1 MLRTRSAATGAWLA
15 VITGVVLAQ
24 SPAAPPGARQTLGA
38 GSTSESGLQ
47 RGERHV
53 YRVPL
58 EAGQFLYLTA
68 QQRALD
74 VGLRLLAPDGALL
87 MSADTMNGSFGIERI
102 ALVAPA
108 AGDYSLEVSTGSDN
122 PKGRYAVTVVLRAA
136 TPQDARH
143 AAAEKTYADAEALR
157 RQNTADARAAA
168 IEKYR
173 EAAATFQPLG
183 LRYETAMALYSSGIL
198 QLTGGDA
205 RGAAVSL
212 AAALPH
218 ARALNDPLVPSV
230 TNALGG
236 ALDILGD
243 LTAAMAQYQEALA
256 GFRSL
261 GNRNGEGNAVNNI
274 GKIHA
279 DLADWQHALEYYR
292 MALPIWQEVKDV
304 RREGI
309 TLNNIGVT
317 LSNAGDVQ
325 RALDYFALAIER
337 RRAAKDQAGE
347 ADTLSSMGLAE
358 SRLGQHRKALAL
370 LEQAL
375 TLRRTVGD
383 KRSEA
388 LTMDYLG
395 RTHLD
400 LGDAQRAAACF
411 EQALALYRGTG
422 DKRGEAVAI
431 GDLAAAEAALK
442 RYPEALEHGRRAL
455 ASLREIGDRS
465 NTAGTLYLLA
475 RTARDTGDLAAAEG
489 HVAEALRTIEE
500 VRGRVASR
508 QLRTAY
514 FSNQYDVALLHVDVL
529 MRQHRADPTAGHDV
543 RALAVS
549 ERARAR
555 SLIDLLAES
564 GARDLRRGADPQLI
578 AREREVGAALG
589 GKTARLLD
597 LAARGSRT
605 AEAETLAAE
614 VRALETEYDAIDV
627 KLRSASPA
635 WAAMVQPAPIDVA
648 AIQRNLLDPRTTLI
662 EYALGEDA
670 GYVWIVDRNRIR
682 SARLPARAV
691 VEAATRDVYDAVT
704 ARGRSVSGET
714 DATRRARIAAADAA
728 LPEALAA
735 LSTMILTP
743 VLPIAAD
750 ARLLVVADGALHYL
764 PFGMLP
770 LPGRAAR
777 PLITRAE
784 IVNLPSASMLAV
796 QRGLLAG
803 RTRAGNT
810 LAIVADPVFDATD
823 PRVAQSGAA
832 APLAPEPADRSRLL
846 EHLAPASAQ
855 GARAVIP
862 RLPATAAEARA
873 ITAAA
878 GGAGLA
884 VTGFDARK
892 GAVTGDRL
900 KGYRYV
906 HFATHGFVD
915 SENPSLSAI
924 VLSLVDRDGRP
935 QDGFLR
941 ADELYGLELSADM
954 VVLSACQT
962 GLGKEI
968 RGEGLVGLTRGL
980 MYAGAATVV
989 VSLWSVSDNA
999 TAELMARF
1007 YKELISAGRSPAAA
1021 LRGAQLLMLK
1031 QQRWTHPY
1039 YWSAFTIQGE

>member
-1 MLRTRSAATGAWLA
+1 
-15 VITGVVLAQ
+15 
-24 SPAAPPGARQTLGA
+24 
-38 GSTSESGLQ
+38 
-47 RGERHV
+47 
-53 YRVPL
+53 
-58 EAGQFLYLTA
+58 
-68 QQRALD
+68 
-74 VGLRLLAPDGALL
+74 
-87 MSADTMNGSFGIERI
+87 
-102 ALVAPA
+102 
-108 AGDYSLEVSTGSDN
+108 
-122 PKGRYAVTVVLRAA
+122 
-136 TPQDARH
+136 
-143 AAAEKTYADAEALR
+143 
-157 RQNTADARAAA
+157 
-168 IEKYR
+168 
-173 EAAATFQPLG
+173 
-183 LRYETAMALYSSGIL
+183 
-198 QLTGGDA
+198 
-205 RGAAVSL
+205 
-212 AAALPH
+212 
-218 ARALNDPLVPSV
+218 
-230 TNALGG
+230 
-236 ALDILGD
+236 
-243 LTAAMAQYQEALA
+243 
-256 GFRSL
+256 
-261 GNRNGEGNAVNNI
+261 
-274 GKIHA
+274 
-279 DLADWQHALEYYR
+279 

-304 RREGI
+304 RREGT
-309 TLNNIGVT
+309 TLNNVGVT

-347 ADTLSSMGLAE
+347 ADTLSAMGLAE

-370 LEQAL
+370 LELAL

-411 EQALALYRGTG
+411 EQALALYQGTG

-475 RTARDTGDLAAAEG
+475 RTARDSGDLAAAEG

-529 MRQHRADPTAGHDV
+529 MRQHGANPTAGHDV

-564 GARDLRRGADPQLI
+564 GARDLRRGADPQLV

-635 WAAMVQPAPIDVA
+635 WAAMVQPAPLDVA

-704 ARGRSVSGET
+704 ARGKSVAGET

-735 LSTMILTP
+735 LSTMILKP
-743 VLPIAAD
+743 VLPIAAN

-770 LPGRAAR
+770 LPGAAAS

-803 RTRAGNT
+803 RTRAANT

-823 PRVAQSGAA
+823 PRVTQSGAA
-832 APLAPEPADRSRLL
+832 ASLAPEPVDRSRLL
-846 EHLAPASAQ
+846 QHLAPSSVE

-900 KGYRYV
+900 KDYRYV

-999 TAELMARF
+999 TADLMARF
-1007 YKELISAGRSPAAA
+1007 YRELISAGRSPAAA
-1021 LRGAQLLMLK
+1021 LRAAQLLLLK
-1031 QQRWTHPY
+1031 QTRWTHPY

>member
-1 MLRTRSAATGAWLA
+1 MRHRGVTMLRTRSAATGAWLA

-102 ALVAPA
+102 AIVAPA
-108 AGDYSLEVSTGSDN
+108 AGDYSLEVSTGSDR
-122 PKGRYAVTVVLRAA
+122 PAGRYALTVVELRAA
-136 TPQDARH
+136 TPEDSRH

-157 RQNTADARAAA
+157 LQNTADARAAA
-168 IEKYR
+168 IAKYR

-183 LRYETAMALYSSGIL
+183 LHYETAMALYSTGIL

-205 RGAAVSL
+205 RGAAVTL

-236 ALDILGD
+236 AHDILGD
-243 LTAAMAQYQEALA
+243 LTAAMAQYHEALA

-261 GNRNGEGNAVNNI
+261 GNRNGEANALNNI

-279 DLADWQHALEYYR
+279 DLADWQQALEHYR

-304 RREGI
+304 RREGT

-347 ADTLSSMGLAE
+347 ADTLSAMGLAE

-370 LEQAL
+370 LELAL

-411 EQALALYRGTG
+411 EQALALYQGTG

-475 RTARDTGDLAAAEG
+475 RTARDSGDLTAAEG
-489 HVAEALRTIEE
+489 HVAEALQTIEE

-514 FSNQYDVALLHVDVL
+514 FSNQYRCRAAS
-529 MRQHRADPTAGHDV
+529 RRRADAAARSQPH
-543 RALAVS
+543 R
-549 ERARAR
+549 RARCP
-555 SLIDLLAES
+555 
-564 GARDLRRGADPQLI
+564 GAGGQRTGAC
-578 AREREVGAALG
+578 A
-589 GKTARLLD
+589 
-597 LAARGSRT
+597 
-605 AEAETLAAE
+605 
-614 VRALETEYDAIDV
+614 
-627 KLRSASPA
+627 
-635 WAAMVQPAPIDVA
+635 QPH
-648 AIQRNLLDPRTTLI
+648 
-662 EYALGEDA
+662 
-670 GYVWIVDRNRIR
+670 R
-682 SARLPARAV
+682 SARGKRCPRSPPRSRPAA
-691 VEAATRDVYDAVT
+691 
-704 ARGRSVSGET
+704 
-714 DATRRARIAAADAA
+714 RRA
-728 LPEALAA
+728 
-735 LSTMILTP
+735 
-743 VLPIAAD
+743 
-750 ARLLVVADGALHYL
+750 GA
-764 PFGMLP
+764 
-770 LPGRAAR
+770 
-777 PLITRAE
+777 
-784 IVNLPSASMLAV
+784 
-796 QRGLLAG
+796 
-803 RTRAGNT
+803 
-810 LAIVADPVFDATD
+810 
-823 PRVAQSGAA
+823 
-832 APLAPEPADRSRLL
+832 
-846 EHLAPASAQ
+846 
-855 GARAVIP
+855 
-862 RLPATAAEARA
+862 
-873 ITAAA
+873 
-878 GGAGLA
+878 
-884 VTGFDARK
+884 
-892 GAVTGDRL
+892 
-900 KGYRYV
+900 
-906 HFATHGFVD
+906 
-915 SENPSLSAI
+915 
-924 VLSLVDRDGRP
+924 
-935 QDGFLR
+935 
-941 ADELYGLELSADM
+941 
-954 VVLSACQT
+954 
-962 GLGKEI
+962 
-968 RGEGLVGLTRGL
+968 
-980 MYAGAATVV
+980 
-989 VSLWSVSDNA
+989 
-999 TAELMARF
+999 
-1007 YKELISAGRSPAAA
+1007 
-1021 LRGAQLLMLK
+1021 
-1031 QQRWTHPY
+1031 
-1039 YWSAFTIQGE
+1039 

>member
-1 MLRTRSAATGAWLA
+1 
-15 VITGVVLAQ
+15 
-24 SPAAPPGARQTLGA
+24 
-38 GSTSESGLQ
+38 
-47 RGERHV
+47 
-53 YRVPL
+53 
-58 EAGQFLYLTA
+58 
-68 QQRALD
+68 
-74 VGLRLLAPDGALL
+74 
-87 MSADTMNGSFGIERI
+87 
-102 ALVAPA
+102 
-108 AGDYSLEVSTGSDN
+108 
-122 PKGRYAVTVVLRAA
+122 
-136 TPQDARH
+136 
-143 AAAEKTYADAEALR
+143 
-157 RQNTADARAAA
+157 
-168 IEKYR
+168 
-173 EAAATFQPLG
+173 
-183 LRYETAMALYSSGIL
+183 
-198 QLTGGDA
+198 
-205 RGAAVSL
+205 
-212 AAALPH
+212 
-218 ARALNDPLVPSV
+218 
-230 TNALGG
+230 
-236 ALDILGD
+236 
-243 LTAAMAQYQEALA
+243 
-256 GFRSL
+256 
-261 GNRNGEGNAVNNI
+261 
-274 GKIHA
+274 
-279 DLADWQHALEYYR
+279 

-304 RREGI
+304 RREGT

-347 ADTLSSMGLAE
+347 ADTLSAMGLAE

-370 LEQAL
+370 LELAL

-411 EQALALYRGTG
+411 EQALALYQGTG

-475 RTARDTGDLAAAEG
+475 RTARDSGDLTAAEG
-489 HVAEALRTIEE
+489 HVAEALQTIEE

-529 MRQHRADPTAGHDV
+529 MRQHAGDPTAGHDV

-564 GARDLRRGADPQLI
+564 GRDLRRGVDPQLL

-614 VRALETEYDAIDV
+614 VRALEAEYDAIDV

-635 WAAMVQPAPIDVA
+635 WAAMVQPAPLDVA

-714 DATRRARIAAADAA
+714 GATRRARIAAADAA

-770 LPGRAAR
+770 LPGRAAQ

-803 RTRAGNT
+803 RTRAGST

-823 PRVAQSGAA
+823 PRVTQSGAA
-832 APLAPEPADRSRLL
+832 ASLVTGASGPVATCSSTWRPPRWKARAPSSRACPRRLPRRARSSPPLAERVWR
-846 EHLAPASAQ
+846 
-855 GARAVIP
+855 
-862 RLPATAAEARA
+862 
-873 ITAAA
+873 
-878 GGAGLA
+878 
-884 VTGFDARK
+884 
-892 GAVTGDRL
+892 
-900 KGYRYV
+900 
-906 HFATHGFVD
+906 
-915 SENPSLSAI
+915 
-924 VLSLVDRDGRP
+924 
-935 QDGFLR
+935 
-941 ADELYGLELSADM
+941 
-954 VVLSACQT
+954 
-962 GLGKEI
+962 
-968 RGEGLVGLTRGL
+968 
-980 MYAGAATVV
+980 
-989 VSLWSVSDNA
+989 
-999 TAELMARF
+999 
-1007 YKELISAGRSPAAA
+1007 
-1021 LRGAQLLMLK
+1021 
-1031 QQRWTHPY
+1031 
-1039 YWSAFTIQGE
+1039 

>member
-15 VITGVVLAQ
+15 VITGVMLAQ
-24 SPAAPPGARQTLGA
+24 SPAARQTLGA

-58 EAGQFLYLTA
+58 EAGQFLHLTV

-87 MSADTMNGSFGIERI
+87 ISADTMNGSFGIERI
-102 ALVAPA
+102 ALVAPS
-108 AGDYSLEVSTGSDN
+108 AGDYVLEVSTGSDR
-122 PKGRYAVTVVLRAA
+122 PAGRYALTVVALRAA
-136 TPQDARH
+136 TPEDSRH
-143 AAAEKTYADAEALR
+143 AAAEKTHADAEALR

-230 TNALGG
+230 TNAQGG

-279 DLADWQHALEYYR
+279 DLADWQQALEYYR
-292 MALPIWQEVKDV
+292 MALPIWQEVKDL
-304 RREGI
+304 RREGT

-411 EQALALYRGTG
+411 EQALALYQGTG

-475 RTARDTGDLAAAEG
+475 RTARDSGDLAAAER

-514 FSNQYDVALLHVDVL
+514 FSNQYRGGTAP
-529 MRQHRADPTAGHDV
+529 RRRAD
-543 RALAVS
+543 
-549 ERARAR
+549 
-555 SLIDLLAES
+555 
-564 GARDLRRGADPQLI
+564 
-578 AREREVGAALG
+578 AA
-589 GKTARLLD
+589 
-597 LAARGSRT
+597 
-605 AEAETLAAE
+605 
-614 VRALETEYDAIDV
+614 
-627 KLRSASPA
+627 
-635 WAAMVQPAPIDVA
+635 
-648 AIQRNLLDPRTTLI
+648 
-662 EYALGEDA
+662 
-670 GYVWIVDRNRIR
+670 
-682 SARLPARAV
+682 
-691 VEAATRDVYDAVT
+691 
-704 ARGRSVSGET
+704 ARGRSH
-714 DATRRARIAAADAA
+714 RRARC
-728 LPEALAA
+728 
-735 LSTMILTP
+735 
-743 VLPIAAD
+743 
-750 ARLLVVADGALHYL
+750 
-764 PFGMLP
+764 
-770 LPGRAAR
+770 PG
-777 PLITRAE
+777 
-784 IVNLPSASMLAV
+784 
-796 QRGLLAG
+796 AG
-803 RTRAGNT
+803 RQRTGAG
-810 LAIVADPVFDATD
+810 AQPHRSARGKRG
-823 PRVAQSGAA
+823 PRS
-832 APLAPEPADRSRLL
+832 PAGSR
-846 EHLAPASAQ
+846 
-855 GARAVIP
+855 
-862 RLPATAAEARA
+862 PATAR
-873 ITAAA
+873 
-878 GGAGLA
+878 
-884 VTGFDARK
+884 
-892 GAVTGDRL
+892 
-900 KGYRYV
+900 
-906 HFATHGFVD
+906 
-915 SENPSLSAI
+915 
-924 VLSLVDRDGRP
+924 
-935 QDGFLR
+935 
-941 ADELYGLELSADM
+941 
-954 VVLSACQT
+954 
-962 GLGKEI
+962 
-968 RGEGLVGLTRGL
+968 
-980 MYAGAATVV
+980 AGA
-989 VSLWSVSDNA
+989 
-999 TAELMARF
+999 
-1007 YKELISAGRSPAAA
+1007 
-1021 LRGAQLLMLK
+1021 
-1031 QQRWTHPY
+1031 
-1039 YWSAFTIQGE
+1039 

>member
-1 MLRTRSAATGAWLA
+1 M
-15 VITGVVLAQ
+15 
-24 SPAAPPGARQTLGA
+24 
-38 GSTSESGLQ
+38 
-47 RGERHV
+47 
-53 YRVPL
+53 PL
-58 EAGQFLYLTA
+58 EAGQFLYLTV

-74 VGLRLLAPDGALL
+74 VALRLLAPDGALL
-87 MSADTMNGSFGIERI
+87 MSADTMNGSYGAERI
-102 ALVAPA
+102 ALVAPS
-108 AGDYSLEVSTGSDN
+108 AGDYSLEVSTASDR
-122 PKGRYAVTVVLRAA
+122 PAGRYALTVVELRAA
-136 TPQDARH
+136 TPEDTRH

-157 RQNTADARAAA
+157 LRNTADARAAA
-168 IEKYR
+168 IAKYR

-183 LRYETAMALYSSGIL
+183 LYYETAMALFSTGIL

-205 RGAAVSL
+205 RGAAVTL

-236 ALDILGD
+236 AQDILGD
-243 LTAAMAQYQEALA
+243 LTAAMAQYREALA

-261 GNRNGEGNAVNNI
+261 GNRNGEANALNNI
-274 GKIHA
+274 GKISG
-279 DLADWQHALEYYR
+279 DLADWQQALEHYR
-292 MALPIWQEVKDV
+292 MALPIWQEVKDL
-304 RREGI
+304 RREGT
-309 TLNNIGVT
+309 TLNNVGVT

-347 ADTLSSMGLAE
+347 ADTLSAMGLAE

-370 LEQAL
+370 LELAL

-411 EQALALYRGTG
+411 EQALALYQGTG

-475 RTARDTGDLAAAEG
+475 RTARDSGDLAAAEG
-489 HVAEALRTIEE
+489 HVAEALQTIEE

-529 MRQHRADPTAGHDV
+529 MRQHGANPTAGHDV

-555 SLIDLLAES
+555 SLIDLLTES
-564 GARDLRRGADPQLI
+564 GARDLRRGADPQLV

-635 WAAMVQPAPIDVA
+635 WAAMVQPAPLDVA

-704 ARGRSVSGET
+704 ARGKSVAGET

-735 LSTMILTP
+735 LSTMILKP
-743 VLPIAAD
+743 VLPISAN

-770 LPGRAAR
+770 LPGRRRFAADHPRRDRESPFGIDARRATR
-777 PLITRAE
+777 PARGPDARRQDAGDCRGPSLRRDGSPGHAVRCCCLAGTRA
-784 IVNLPSASMLAV
+784 S
-796 QRGLLAG
+796 R
-803 RTRAGNT
+803 
-810 LAIVADPVFDATD
+810 PV
-823 PRVAQSGAA
+823 
-832 APLAPEPADRSRLL
+832 
-846 EHLAPASAQ
+846 APAPAPGAFVGE

-900 KGYRYV
+900 KDYRYV

-999 TAELMARF
+999 TADLMARF
-1007 YKELISAGRSPAAA
+1007 YRELISAGRSPAAA
-1021 LRGAQLLMLK
+1021 LRAAQLLLLK
-1031 QQRWTHPY
+1031 QTRWTHPY

>member
-1 MLRTRSAATGAWLA
+1 MTFSGISLRRW
-15 VITGVVLAQ
+15 
-24 SPAAPPGARQTLGA
+24 R
-38 GSTSESGLQ
+38 STS
-47 RGERHV
+47 
-53 YRVPL
+53 
-58 EAGQFLYLTA
+58 
-68 QQRALD
+68 
-74 VGLRLLAPDGALL
+74 
-87 MSADTMNGSFGIERI
+87 
-102 ALVAPA
+102 
-108 AGDYSLEVSTGSDN
+108 
-122 PKGRYAVTVVLRAA
+122 
-136 TPQDARH
+136 
-143 AAAEKTYADAEALR
+143 
-157 RQNTADARAAA
+157 
-168 IEKYR
+168 
-173 EAAATFQPLG
+173 
-183 LRYETAMALYSSGIL
+183 
-198 QLTGGDA
+198 
-205 RGAAVSL
+205 
-212 AAALPH
+212 
-218 ARALNDPLVPSV
+218 
-230 TNALGG
+230 
-236 ALDILGD
+236 
-243 LTAAMAQYQEALA
+243 EALA

-261 GNRNGEGNAVNNI
+261 GNRNGEGNALNNI

-279 DLADWQHALEYYR
+279 DLADWQQALEHYR

-304 RREGI
+304 RREGT

-411 EQALALYRGTG
+411 EQALALYQGTG

-475 RTARDTGDLAAAEG
+475 RTARDSGDLAAAEG

-529 MRQHRADPTAGHDV
+529 MRQHAGRPH
-543 RALAVS
+543 R
-549 ERARAR
+549 RARCPGAGGQRTGACAQPHRSARGKRWPAISAGEPTRSCSRGSAR
-555 SLIDLLAES
+555 SAPPWA
-564 GARDLRRGADPQLI
+564 ARRRGCSTWPP
-578 AREREVGAALG
+578 AAAG
-589 GKTARLLD
+589 PPKPR
-597 LAARGSRT
+597 RSP
-605 AEAETLAAE
+605 AE
-614 VRALETEYDAIDV
+614 VRALEAEYDAIDV

-635 WAAMVQPAPIDVA
+635 WAAMVQPAPLDVA

-704 ARGRSVSGET
+704 ARGRSVAGET

-735 LSTMILTP
+735 LSTMILKP

-770 LPGRAAR
+770 LPGPAAS

-832 APLAPEPADRSRLL
+832 ASLAPEPVDRSRLL
-846 EHLAPASAQ
+846 EHLAPTSVQ

-1031 QQRWTHPY
+1031 QPRWTHPY

>member
-1 MLRTRSAATGAWLA
+1 
-15 VITGVVLAQ
+15 
-24 SPAAPPGARQTLGA
+24 
-38 GSTSESGLQ
+38 
-47 RGERHV
+47 
-53 YRVPL
+53 
-58 EAGQFLYLTA
+58 
-68 QQRALD
+68 
-74 VGLRLLAPDGALL
+74 
-87 MSADTMNGSFGIERI
+87 
-102 ALVAPA
+102 
-108 AGDYSLEVSTGSDN
+108 
-122 PKGRYAVTVVLRAA
+122 
-136 TPQDARH
+136 
-143 AAAEKTYADAEALR
+143 
-157 RQNTADARAAA
+157 
-168 IEKYR
+168 
-173 EAAATFQPLG
+173 
-183 LRYETAMALYSSGIL
+183 
-198 QLTGGDA
+198 
-205 RGAAVSL
+205 
-212 AAALPH
+212 
-218 ARALNDPLVPSV
+218 
-230 TNALGG
+230 
-236 ALDILGD
+236 
-243 LTAAMAQYQEALA
+243 
-256 GFRSL
+256 
-261 GNRNGEGNAVNNI
+261 
-274 GKIHA
+274 
-279 DLADWQHALEYYR
+279 
-292 MALPIWQEVKDV
+292 
-304 RREGI
+304 
-309 TLNNIGVT
+309 
-317 LSNAGDVQ
+317 
-325 RALDYFALAIER
+325 
-337 RRAAKDQAGE
+337 
-347 ADTLSSMGLAE
+347 
-358 SRLGQHRKALAL
+358 
-370 LEQAL
+370 
-375 TLRRTVGD
+375 
-383 KRSEA
+383 
-388 LTMDYLG
+388 
-395 RTHLD
+395 
-400 LGDAQRAAACF
+400 
-411 EQALALYRGTG
+411 
-422 DKRGEAVAI
+422 
-431 GDLAAAEAALK
+431 
-442 RYPEALEHGRRAL
+442 
-455 ASLREIGDRS
+455 
-465 NTAGTLYLLA
+465 
-475 RTARDTGDLAAAEG
+475 
-489 HVAEALRTIEE
+489 
-500 VRGRVASR
+500 
-508 QLRTAY
+508 
-514 FSNQYDVALLHVDVL
+514 
-529 MRQHRADPTAGHDV
+529 MRQHGANPTAGHDV

-564 GARDLRRGADPQLI
+564 GARDLRRGADPQLV

-605 AEAETLAAE
+605 AEAETLATE
-614 VRALETEYDAIDV
+614 VRALEAEYDAIDV

-635 WAAMVQPAPIDVA
+635 WAAMVQPAPLDVG

-682 SARLPARAV
+682 SARLPARDV

-704 ARGRSVSGET
+704 ARGRSVAGET

-735 LSTMILTP
+735 LSTMILKP
-743 VLPIAAD
+743 VLPIAAN

-770 LPGRAAR
+770 LPGAAAS

-823 PRVAQSGAA
+823 PRVAQSDAA

-846 EHLAPASAQ
+846 EHLAPASVQ

-884 VTGFDARK
+884 VTGFDAWK

-915 SENPSLSAI
+915 SVDPSLSAI

>member
-1 MLRTRSAATGAWLA
+1 MRRRRVTMLRTRSAATGAWLA

-102 ALVAPA
+102 ALVAPS
-108 AGDYSLEVSTGSDN
+108 AGDYSLEVSTGSDR
-122 PKGRYAVTVVLRAA
+122 PAGRYALTVVVLRAA
-136 TPQDARH
+136 TPEDSRH

-157 RQNTADARAAA
+157 LQNTADARAAA
-168 IEKYR
+168 IAKYR

-183 LRYETAMALYSSGIL
+183 LRYETAMALYSTGIL

-236 ALDILGD
+236 AHDILGD

-261 GNRNGEGNAVNNI
+261 GNRNGEGNALNNI

-279 DLADWQHALEYYR
+279 DLADWQQALEHYR
-292 MALPIWQEVKDV
+292 MALPIWQEVKDL
-304 RREGI
+304 RREGT

-347 ADTLSSMGLAE
+347 ADTLSAMGLAE

-411 EQALALYRGTG
+411 EQALALYQGTG

-475 RTARDTGDLAAAEG
+475 RTARDSGDLAAAEG

-529 MRQHRADPTAGHDV
+529 MRQHAGDPTAGHDV

-564 GARDLRRGADPQLI
+564 GARDLRRGADPQLL

-635 WAAMVQPAPIDVA
+635 WAAMVQPAPLDVA

-704 ARGRSVSGET
+704 ARGRSVAGET

-777 PLITRAE
+777 R
-784 IVNLPSASMLAV
+784 
-796 QRGLLAG
+796 
-803 RTRAGNT
+803 
-810 LAIVADPVFDATD
+810 
-823 PRVAQSGAA
+823 
-832 APLAPEPADRSRLL
+832 
-846 EHLAPASAQ
+846 
-855 GARAVIP
+855 
-862 RLPATAAEARA
+862 
-873 ITAAA
+873 
-878 GGAGLA
+878 
-884 VTGFDARK
+884 
-892 GAVTGDRL
+892 
-900 KGYRYV
+900 
-906 HFATHGFVD
+906 
-915 SENPSLSAI
+915 
-924 VLSLVDRDGRP
+924 
-935 QDGFLR
+935 
-941 ADELYGLELSADM
+941 
-954 VVLSACQT
+954 
-962 GLGKEI
+962 
-968 RGEGLVGLTRGL
+968 
-980 MYAGAATVV
+980 
-989 VSLWSVSDNA
+989 
-999 TAELMARF
+999 
-1007 YKELISAGRSPAAA
+1007 
-1021 LRGAQLLMLK
+1021 
-1031 QQRWTHPY
+1031 
-1039 YWSAFTIQGE
+1039 